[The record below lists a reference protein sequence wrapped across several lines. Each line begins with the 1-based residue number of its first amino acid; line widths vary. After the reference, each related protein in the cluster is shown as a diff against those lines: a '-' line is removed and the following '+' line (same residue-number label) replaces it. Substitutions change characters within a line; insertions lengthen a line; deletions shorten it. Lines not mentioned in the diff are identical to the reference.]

1 MDIHFYF
8 SIVFMMEIFSALVHN
23 GIRAGR
29 RGCHLRPTRIG
40 EALALSI

>member
-1 MDIHFYF
+1 
-8 SIVFMMEIFSALVHN
+8 VHN

-40 EALALSI
+40 EALALSIKATM